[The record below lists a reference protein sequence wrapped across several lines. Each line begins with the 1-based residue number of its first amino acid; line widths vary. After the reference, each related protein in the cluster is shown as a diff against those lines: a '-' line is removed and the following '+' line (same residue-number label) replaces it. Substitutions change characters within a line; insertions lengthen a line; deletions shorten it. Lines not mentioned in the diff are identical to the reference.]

1 MKWKYNEMNVN
12 FFGEGIKWER
22 VFFININYYKIKI
35 KIEVVIWFVKNL
47 KYIYKK
53 KSLGMIMV

>member
-1 MKWKYNEMNVN
+1 MNVN

-22 VFFININYYKIKI
+22 AFFININYYKIKI

-53 KSLGMIMV
+53 KFWDDNGIIEFM

>member
-1 MKWKYNEMNVN
+1 MNVN

-53 KSLGMIMV
+53 KFWDDNGIIEFM

>member
-47 KYIYKK
+47 NYIYKK
-53 KSLGMIMV
+53 KV

>member
-1 MKWKYNEMNVN
+1 MNVN

-22 VFFININYYKIKI
+22 AFFININYYKIKI

-53 KSLGMIMV
+53 KVLGW